1 MKKIIL
7 IAIAAILLQACAS
20 STSLLRKGR
29 YDESI
34 TKSVKK
40 IQKKP
45 EKIKEVQNLEQAF
58 RIANQKDNDRINF
71 LRLSGQPDIWDE
83 IFKVYLVM
91 KNRQERVRILP
102 SEVLN
107 HINFKYVNYDE
118 EIVSAQK
125 KAAEF
130 YYAYGVSLMDKG
142 DRFNAREAY
151 HYFLKVKN
159 YYNAYKDVD
168 LQIKNAYERG
178 QTYIA
183 VEMNN
188 TSMTTLP
195 EFFEV
200 EFLKLSL
207 TDLNS
212 NWVNFETIP
221 IKDKKYHYKIKLQ
234 VRNIEVT
241 PEMVKEDN
249 FEETREV
256 SDGFQYVLDANG
268 NVMKDT
274 AGNDIKVP
282 KTKII
287 RALVKGV
294 HLKKS
299 SIVNGILDI
308 YDNTTGQLVMT
319 EPITAEGFF
328 EHSYYNATGDLN
340 ALKPDTKK
348 KIGGGPVPFPSSP
361 DMIMRTVDVLKNIT
375 KTAIN
380 RNRRLFQ

>member
-7 IAIAAILLQACAS
+7 IALAAILLQACSS

-29 YDESI
+29 YDETI
-34 TKSVKK
+34 TKSVRK

-45 EKIKEVQNLEQAF
+45 DKIKEVKNLEQAYK
-58 RIANQKDNDRINF
+58 IANQKNLDRINF

-83 IFKVYLVM
+83 VFKIYLVM

-102 SEVLN
+102 VEILTA
-107 HINFKYVNYDE
+107 IDFKYINYDE
-118 EIVSAQK
+118 EIISAQK

-130 YYAYGVSLMDKG
+130 YYAYGISLMERN
-142 DRFNAREAY
+142 DRFSARDAY

-168 LQIKNAYERG
+168 MQIKNAYDRG

-183 VEMNN
+183 VQMNN
-188 TSMTTLP
+188 SSMTPLP

-212 NWVNFETIP
+212 NWINFETIP
-221 IKDKKYHYKIKLQ
+221 VKDKNYHYTINLKVK
-234 VRNIEVT
+234 NIEVT

-256 SDGFQYVLDANG
+256 NDGFQYVLDANG

-287 RALVKGV
+287 RAFVKGV

-299 SIVNGILDI
+299 SIVSGVLDI
-308 YDNTTGQLVMT
+308 YDNTTGQLIMT

-328 EHSYYNATGDLN
+328 EHSFYSATGDLN

-348 KIGGGPVPFPSSP
+348 KLGGGPVPFPPSP
-361 DMIMRTVDVLKNIT
+361 DMIMRTVDVLKNLT
-375 KTAIN
+375 KTALV